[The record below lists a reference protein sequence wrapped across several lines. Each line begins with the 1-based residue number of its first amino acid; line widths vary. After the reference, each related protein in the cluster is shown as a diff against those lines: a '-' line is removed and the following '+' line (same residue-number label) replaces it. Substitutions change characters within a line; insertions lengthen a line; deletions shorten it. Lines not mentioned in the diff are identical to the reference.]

1 MCLASEYTAG
11 KIYNNVKPKGQERD
25 WSEGELSVLKPRT
38 RYLTNNINILP
49 SSIVACFAGL
59 HSLNN

>member
-1 MCLASEYTAG
+1 MIIPQQRFII
-11 KIYNNVKPKGQERD
+11 KHDRERD
-25 WSEGELSVLKPRT
+25 WSEGELSVLKPWT

-49 SSIVACFAGL
+49 HSIVACFAGL